1 MLVARSQKADRLINE
16 ITEFLS
22 GSVPIQDYVDALN
35 ALRRCKDFMENA
47 IITIEEYV
55 SRDCELAQEGRLYL
69 TILNGFFDEISA
81 GPENFVH
88 IGKDFDAREYLKSKG
103 VIKE

>member
-1 MLVARSQKADRLINE
+1 MLVARAQKADRLINE
-16 ITEFLS
+16 LTEYLS
-22 GSVPIQDYVDALN
+22 GSVPIQDYVDVLN
-35 ALRRCKDFMENA
+35 ALRRCKDFMENS

-69 TILNGFFDEISA
+69 SILNGFFDEVATYPST
-81 GPENFVH
+81 FVH
-88 IGKDFDAREYLKSKG
+88 VGEDFDPREYLKSKG